1 MFGKCSVNAHLVHIE
16 QMLAHGT
23 VERGGVTETGPWR
36 RRGEE
41 RVARRLGRWG
51 EGAARPGGRPTGAP
65 SLPSYSRGGLLPGF
79 LPGILLEE

>member
-1 MFGKCSVNAHLVHIE
+1 METAGR
-16 QMLAHGT
+16 GT
-23 VERGGVTETGPWR
+23 GGS
-36 RRGEE
+36 
-41 RVARRLGRWG
+41 RRLGRWG